1 MNRYIYYFLC
11 FSLLIISCRNDD
23 FTETIV
29 EEGPRPAVVVG
40 LIVDEDGVAIEGA
53 EVILSENTMLTD
65 VNGYFK
71 FTSIA
76 ASAGGTVLKV
86 EKDGYFDNYKFV
98 FSKIGSQSYVKV
110 AILVFSSFSG
120 LKCIN
125 CNSIDNSD
133 NLKISN
139 CDKNTSCSKMNLNL
153 GLVSA
158 FGTGTL
164 LIYKNLV

>member
-1 MNRYIYYFLC
+1 MTYNIDN
-11 FSLLIISCRNDD
+11 LIGI
-23 FTETIV
+23 
-29 EEGPRPAVVVG
+29 GGG
-40 LIVDEDGVAIEGA
+40 LA
-53 EVILSENTMLTD
+53 
-65 VNGYFK
+65 
-71 FTSIA
+71 
-76 ASAGGTVLKV
+76 
-86 EKDGYFDNYKFV
+86 
-98 FSKIGSQSYVKV
+98 
-110 AILVFSSFSG
+110 LVFSSFSG

>member
-1 MNRYIYYFLC
+1 MTYNIDN
-11 FSLLIISCRNDD
+11 LIGI
-23 FTETIV
+23 
-29 EEGPRPAVVVG
+29 GGG
-40 LIVDEDGVAIEGA
+40 LA
-53 EVILSENTMLTD
+53 
-65 VNGYFK
+65 
-71 FTSIA
+71 
-76 ASAGGTVLKV
+76 
-86 EKDGYFDNYKFV
+86 
-98 FSKIGSQSYVKV
+98 
-110 AILVFSSFSG
+110 LVFSSFSG

-125 CNSIDNSD
+125 CNSIDNSDNSDKSD

>member
-1 MNRYIYYFLC
+1 MTYNIDN
-11 FSLLIISCRNDD
+11 LIGI
-23 FTETIV
+23 
-29 EEGPRPAVVVG
+29 GGG
-40 LIVDEDGVAIEGA
+40 LA
-53 EVILSENTMLTD
+53 
-65 VNGYFK
+65 
-71 FTSIA
+71 
-76 ASAGGTVLKV
+76 
-86 EKDGYFDNYKFV
+86 
-98 FSKIGSQSYVKV
+98 
-110 AILVFSSFSG
+110 LVFSSFIG